1 METKEA
7 ILELRNNLNL
17 SQNEFA
23 ERLFVTRQAV
33 SRWENGG
40 TVPNTDTLKLIAK
53 TFDVSA
59 DYLLGRPIGQC
70 QSCGMILIKN
80 SDKGTEGDGRKSE
93 EYCAF
98 CYQQGRFV
106 QDLTIEELIE
116 HNLQDLDRWNQETGL
131 HLTEQEARAELQKF
145 LPTLKR
151 WKAKDSG
158 EEENQAVTS
167 PK

>member
-1 METKEA
+1 METRNA
-7 ILELRNNLNL
+7 ILELRRYLNL
-17 SQNEFA
+17 SQKEFA
-23 ERLFVTRQAV
+23 EKLLVTRQAV
-33 SRWENGG
+33 SRWENGD
-40 TVPNTDTLKLIAK
+40 TIPNTDTLKLIAK
-53 TFDVSA
+53 TFDVSV

-80 SDKGTEGDGRKSE
+80 SDKGTESDGRKSE

-98 CYQQGRFV
+98 CYQQGRFT

-116 HNLQDLDRWNQETGL
+116 HNLQDLDSWNRETGL
-131 HLTEQEARAELQKF
+131 HVTEQEARVELQKF

-151 WKAKDSG
+151 WKAKESKEG
-158 EEENQAVTS
+158 NQVVTS